1 MPLNLKAFV
10 LRRMYARTMGFTK
23 RYFFILKNL
32 KADTDPCNEIEEI
45 KNKINE
51 HDKCGAQ
58 TLKESNQ
65 VEPLRIRQ
73 LTSHRSSYQD
83 EGLTMN
89 QLNNNSSYSVDEEP
103 DIIGFR
109 KYIKKLVAMLTDLD
123 YQGHRGISVLGKHGP
138 GKTTF
143 ATAIYRSREV
153 RGHFDCRAWVL
164 ASGNLTDVLLSTLEQ
179 IVNATVDKKS
189 TKEELVEKIRTN
201 LQEKRYLVVLDDL
214 QEPSVWKELLD
225 TFPDTKNGSRV
236 MLTTSNDRVAF
247 SADTRVDLHP
257 LNQLNRKD
265 TWELFLKKVC
275 LTDNL
280 QLSDEEISKLKK
292 KIISRCKG
300 LPLAIVV
307 LGGLLSTKEVSY
319 EVWLKVLEH
328 PSWQLDSKQVQFS
341 NILALSY
348 NDLAFHLRPCFL
360 YFRLF
365 PKDYDIPLRRLLR
378 LWLAEGFVK
387 QTPGMTPEE

>member
-1 MPLNLKAFV
+1 MALARLPLQQQSIEVVRLEV
-10 LRRMYARTMGFTK
+10 
-23 RYFFILKNL
+23 ILI
-32 KADTDPCNEIEEI
+32 A
-45 KNKINE
+45 
-51 HDKCGAQ
+51 A
-58 TLKESNQ
+58 
-65 VEPLRIRQ
+65 
-73 LTSHRSSYQD
+73 
-83 EGLTMN
+83 
-89 QLNNNSSYSVDEEP
+89 
-103 DIIGFR
+103 
-109 KYIKKLVAMLTDLD
+109 
-123 YQGHRGISVLGKHGP
+123 HG
-138 GKTTF
+138 
-143 ATAIYRSREV
+143 
-153 RGHFDCRAWVL
+153 VL

-201 LQEKRYLVVLDDL
+201 LQEKRYLVVLDDS

-247 SADTRVDLHP
+247 SADTRVVDLHP

-265 TWELFLKKVC
+265 TWDLFLNKVR
-275 LTDNL
+275 LPDNL
-280 QLSDEEISKLKK
+280 QFSDEEISKLKK
-292 KIISRCKG
+292 KIISRCKR
-300 LPLAIVV
+300 LPMAIVV

-319 EVWLKVLEH
+319 EVWSKVLEH

-387 QTPGMTPEE
+387 QTPGMTPEDTVEIYLEELVKKKHDSNIQKEKRWESQNMPYAWCVT